1 MSKLVGRKARKRN
14 LISEDELAQLETTD
28 QAVADVITVDDFAP
42 EELVRK
48 PAGKS
53 YAEAAE

>member
-1 MSKLVGRKARKRN
+1 MGRKARKRN

-28 QAVADVITVDDFAP
+28 QAVADVITVDDVAP

-53 YAEAAE
+53 YAEATE